1 MNAILLACTI
11 AGSVFSIG
19 GLGEDLSVFR
29 TPFVPNDNIA
39 RIGFTLNPEYAVLN
53 ESSDLRGVFWTNPF
67 QLSFSVPVS
76 HGLRVM
82 VGNLER
88 YNQCFDVYL
97 EDSVLQV
104 HAIGEGGVEELFA
117 GISKN
122 LGPFD
127 LALTGSYLF
136 GSAWEIWTY
145 RISAYSL
152 VDTFFY
158 DHRGQIF
165 AIGLNHSLF
174 SLLYE
179 GFGSVRMIRV
189 DQDTTTVDLP
199 QRMSVGV
206 HPRVGDWSLGVVYE
220 RSWWKDGQYATSN
233 RFKVQAGRDLLGF
246 AYYYNPWYLDGV
258 SEHGLECRYSLPL
271 RNAGVLHVKM
281 GLAMRSRDDLREFRV
296 APQLSLVLN
305 EIFAR
310 RRK

>member
-29 TPFVPNDNIA
+29 TPFVIRDNIA
-39 RIGFTLNPEYAVLN
+39 RVGFTLSPEYALLN

-67 QLSFSVPVS
+67 QLSLSVPVS
-76 HGLRVM
+76 HGFHVM
-82 VGNLER
+82 IGNLER

-104 HAIGEGGVEELFA
+104 HAIGEGGVEELYA
-117 GISKN
+117 GISKS

-127 LALTGSYLF
+127 LTLTGSYLF

-152 VDTFFY
+152 VDTFSY
-158 DHRGQIF
+158 AHRGQIF
-165 AIGLNHSLF
+165 SIGLNHGLF
-174 SLLYE
+174 SVLYE
-179 GFGSVRMIRV
+179 GLGSVRMIQG

-199 QRMSVGV
+199 QRIAVGLY
-206 HPRVGDWSLGVVYE
+206 PRVGDWSLGFVYE
-220 RSWWKDGQYATSN
+220 RSSWKDDQYSTSN
-233 RFKVQAGRDLLGF
+233 RFKFQVGRDPLGF
-246 AYYYNPWYLDGV
+246 AYYYNPWYLGDV
-258 SEHGLECRYSLPL
+258 SEHGLECRYSFPL
-271 RNAGVLHVKM
+271 RNAGVVHVKM
-281 GLAMRSRDDLREFRV
+281 GLAMRSRDGLREFKM